1 MIRLRN
7 TLGALALVCVTLSCS
22 DELGEGTN
30 SQGNALAG
38 QKGYVKIAINLP
50 TSSGV
55 GTKADD
61 ELANDQFQD
70 GLPEE
75 FQVNDAY
82 LLLFEGSSELNAELR
97 SWYRLEHD
105 FQKEEDDKDN
115 ITSTSEVIQEIVR
128 PDGDIVYG
136 LVVLNNNRVLTF
148 NASDDSGELVTYN
161 DEPVESLSDLQEAI
175 TENVNQFIGS
185 EKSSFTMTNAP
196 IAKLS
201 GSNST
206 QEGQSV
212 TTLVPLDVFDTE
224 EQARIDTDPDQIYV
238 ERVVAKVTVDYARTG
253 SDELFHKD
261 TNGRYYASVQSNG
274 NYNGDKVYLDGWYL
288 NVTNKKT
295 KFVRDVSDWEKWAGY
310 ENSNTYLEENRFF
323 GTTSPY
329 RVYWAI
335 DPNYSDL
342 GKTED
347 ELKANFNVY
356 TAENPLPTV
365 SGENIFGAP
374 AYCLENTFT
383 TDHMVQRETTGIVF
397 KMTYLFNEELDAR
410 TFFVAGDDMNLSEP
424 QYEEA
429 FIEEVEE
436 KTSLSGLSLVDNP
449 QGGYYRTASDMQ
461 RLFSGLN
468 DVEASTIAEKVGI
481 IRVYENGAT
490 YYYAARIK
498 HFGDYYT
505 PIEGTYVDGVNEY
518 TDAHLGRYGVVRNNW
533 YEIVINDISGPGRP
547 TPPDPTDPTDPDYPD
562 PDPEDPDNPDVP
574 DVPDDPNDPSFINC
588 RVNILP
594 WTVRKQAVHL

>member
-22 DELGEGTN
+22 DELGEETN

-61 ELANDQFQD
+61 RLANDQFQD

-82 LLLFEGSSELNAELR
+82 LLLFGGRSELNAELR

-105 FQKEEDDKDN
+105 FQKERDDKDN

-136 LVVLNNNRVLTF
+136 LVVLNNNEVLTF

-161 DEPVESLSDLQEAI
+161 GEPVESLSDLREAI
-175 TENVNQFIGS
+175 TKDVGQFIGS

-238 ERVVAKVTVDYARTG
+238 ERVVAKVTVGYV
-253 SDELFHKD
+253 SDLFHEEDGNK
-261 TNGRYYASVQSNG
+261 YYAYVQSNG

-295 KFVRDVSDWEKWAGY
+295 KFVRDVSDWEEWKTY
-310 ENSNTYLEENRFF
+310 KNSSSIPDNRFF
-323 GTTSPY
+323 GNDFPY

-335 DPNYSDL
+335 DPNYDDL
-342 GKTED
+342 EATESVLKDNFYVYSQDNENGVSIID
-347 ELKANFNVY
+347 ENM
-356 TAENPLPTV
+356 
-365 SGENIFGAP
+365 FGSP

-410 TFFVAGDDMNLSEP
+410 TFFVAGDDMILSEP

-461 RLFSGLN
+461 RLFFGLS

-505 PIEGTYVDGVNEY
+505 PIEGTHVDGVNEY